1 MSMFFLAGAAASS
14 ALDLISTLQQTLTP
28 KTSGNPVVQAF
39 DPAAG
44 AGPSATSASAAAPSA
59 PVAPGTMN
67 TLLSVQ
73 GQPGLVNGD
82 AFSKQLFSL
91 LDGNGDGTISKSEF
105 EATIGRNGKT
115 AQADSIFSRL
125 DTNGDG
131 SVSQSELTSALQNA
145 SQAHRHHHGHHPD
158 VEAADASASGASG
171 GAGSSPSSPSSNNP
185 LTQSDTSQT
194 VTNADGS
201 STTTITYG
209 DGSQVT
215 MTTPATAS
223 DTNLHHFLE
232 RLIQRQAQMLATSTP
247 GQALAMSV

>member
-1 MSMFFLAGAAASS
+1 MFFLAGAAASS
-14 ALDLISTLQQTLTP
+14 ALDLISTLQQTLAP
-28 KTSGNPVVQAF
+28 KTPGTPGVQSF

-44 AGPSATSASAAAPSA
+44 AGPSAASTSATTPIA

-82 AFSKQLFSL
+82 AFGRQLFSL
-91 LDGNGDGTISKSEF
+91 LDTNGDGTISKSEF
-105 EATIGRNGKT
+105 DATIGRNGKT

-125 DTNGDG
+125 DANNDG
-131 SVSQSELTSALQNA
+131 SVDPNELTSALQKA
-145 SQAHRHHHGHHPD
+145 SEAHRHHHGHHPG
-158 VEAADASASGASG
+158 VGTAETSASG
-171 GAGSSPSSPSSNNP
+171 GAGSQPGSNDP

-194 VTNADGS
+194 VANADGS
-201 STTTITYG
+201 TTTTITYG

-232 RLIQRQAQMLATSTP
+232 RLIQRQAQMLSTSTT
-247 GQALAMSV
+247 GQALAMTV

>member
-1 MSMFFLAGAAASS
+1 MFFLAGAAASS
-14 ALDLISTLQQTLTP
+14 ALDLMSTLQQTLTP
-28 KTSGNPVVQAF
+28 QMSGTPAVQAF

-44 AGPSATSASAAAPSA
+44 AGPSATSASASAAAPSA

-67 TLLSVQ
+67 ALLSVQ

-82 AFSKQLFSL
+82 AFSTQLFSL
-91 LDGNGDGTISKSEF
+91 LDRDSDGTISKSEF
-105 EATIGRNGKT
+105 EATFGRNGKT

-125 DTNGDG
+125 DANSDG
-131 SVSQSELTSALQNA
+131 SVDPSELASALQNA
-145 SQAHRHHHGHHPD
+145 SEAHRDHHGHHHGGG
-158 VEAADASASGASG
+158 VGETSASGGASG
-171 GAGSSPSSPSSNNP
+171 GTGSTPGSSDP

-201 STTTITYG
+201 TTTTITYG
-209 DGSQVT
+209 DGSQVS

-232 RLIQRQAQMLATSTP
+232 RLIQRQAQMLATSSP